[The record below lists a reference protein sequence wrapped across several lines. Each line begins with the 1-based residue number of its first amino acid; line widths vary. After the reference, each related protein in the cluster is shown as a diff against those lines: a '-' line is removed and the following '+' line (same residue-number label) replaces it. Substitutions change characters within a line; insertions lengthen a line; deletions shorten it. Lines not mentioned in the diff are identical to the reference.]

1 MAQVGQGAIV
11 IATIA
16 SVTVMVVAGKMDAVA
31 ALSVIL
37 GVAGMGSGVS
47 IAAHTVQTVTTT
59 KEPTTPPPEGQ
70 HVG

>member
-16 SVTVMVVAGKMDAVA
+16 AVTVMAIAGKIDATA

-37 GVAGMGSGVS
+37 GVAGIGSGVS
-47 IAAHTVQTVTTT
+47 VAAHTVQTVTTAR
-59 KEPTTPPPEGQ
+59 EPAQPPQENA
-70 HVG
+70 HVE

>member
-16 SVTVMVVAGKMDAVA
+16 SVTVMVVAGKVDALT

-37 GVAGMGSGVS
+37 GVAGIGSGVS
-47 IAAHTVQTVTTT
+47 VAAHTVQSVTAQR
-59 KEPTTPPPEGQ
+59 EPITPPSEPD